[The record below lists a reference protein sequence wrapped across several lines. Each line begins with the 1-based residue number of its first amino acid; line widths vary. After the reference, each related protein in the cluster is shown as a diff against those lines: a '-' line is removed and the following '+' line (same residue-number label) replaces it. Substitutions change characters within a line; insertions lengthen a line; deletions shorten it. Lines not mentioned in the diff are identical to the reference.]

1 MDQRP
6 EMLSMRQR
14 WISDAGLS
22 RGPWQLGG
30 QNLCAP
36 RQVAESKQANQT
48 VPTSQLIKRKEPSGS
63 FCSLFLVVLFLLG
76 TEGFQSSDFCSEIS
90 QHQADPY
97 GPFLK

>member
-6 EMLSMRQR
+6 EMLSMRQC

-30 QNLCAP
+30 QNLCAM
-36 RQVAESKQANQT
+36 RWVTESKQASQT

-76 TEGFQSSDFCSEIS
+76 TEGF
-90 QHQADPY
+90 
-97 GPFLK
+97 